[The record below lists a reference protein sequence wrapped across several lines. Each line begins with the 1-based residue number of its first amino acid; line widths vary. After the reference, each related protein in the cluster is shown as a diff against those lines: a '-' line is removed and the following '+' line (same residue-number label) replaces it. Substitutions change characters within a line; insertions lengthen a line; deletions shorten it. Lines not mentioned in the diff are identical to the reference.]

1 MRRFGRVFTTEDL
14 LFTLLLWYSNG
25 CFVLCYSLIIIDS
38 GGGKRCNRSSFKAR
52 QELFN
57 QVENFVIIPGDNDWN
72 ECEGYD
78 IKKNDGDQRDDWRE
92 LFADTTSPFNKFKQN
107 FPGENDFPDIERKT
121 TANAQGDVN
130 SEIFFFRYKDIAI
143 LGLNSMSGGTY
154 IRDTSPVDINAEWI
168 ADRLGNDCSFQ
179 SIIILS
185 HSRPNDPIFGAL
197 DAYFNT
203 WGGIIP
209 SLVVKG
215 SSHPLAYCME
225 HDASKK
231 RTTLTVEAFMAGPLS
246 VSVVRD
252 LNGSGDYF
260 HVKDSDTAISNLQ
273 CPDFA

>member
-1 MRRFGRVFTTEDL
+1 MLYF
-14 LFTLLLWYSNG
+14 
-25 CFVLCYSLIIIDS
+25 LIIIDS

-78 IKKNDGDQRDDWRE
+78 INKNDGDQRDDWRE
-92 LFADTTSPFNKFKQN
+92 LFADTISPFNKFKQN
-107 FPGENDFPDIERKT
+107 FPGEIDFPDIERKT

-154 IRDTSPVDINAEWI
+154 IRDTSIVDINAEWI

-185 HSRPNDPIFGAL
+185 HKAPNDPIVDAL
-197 DAYFNT
+197 DAYFAGC
-203 WGGIIP
+203 GGIIP
-209 SLVVKG
+209 SLVING
-215 SSHPLAYCME
+215 STHPITYCME
-225 HDASKK
+225 RDEDQK
-231 RTTLTVEAFMAGPLS
+231 RVFLTVEAFQSGPLT

-252 LNGSGDYF
+252 PEGGGDYF
-260 HVKDSDTAISNLQ
+260 HVADSDAQNSNSN
-273 CPDFA
+273 CPVFA